1 MVSLAMNITE
11 QVELFWPVVVG
22 LAWGAA
28 SWSRR
33 LMVSSL
39 GCVVVVVGLMAI
51 LWELTKGQSFTFE
64 ISRPADLCWFAT
76 VALVGAWATFRC
88 ASPRSRIVSLLFLA
102 GGMICA
108 ALGTLLEGKVWESG
122 VMALAGTMV
131 LYIVSANTPQ
141 FFPVASHVPPEVAQG
156 SMNLVKSPAI
166 LVRFRMTISALVA
179 AILLF
184 SAIMI
189 SADGRMHENLPAIE
203 QSGFRMDEEWPAG
216 LLLLMIGVGIV
227 WKSGRSSPGMG
238 EAEELPC

>member
-1 MVSLAMNITE
+1 MISLAMNITE

-33 LMVSSL
+33 LLVNSL
-39 GCVVVVVGLMAI
+39 GCVVVVMGLMAI
-51 LWELTKGQSFTFE
+51 LGELAKGQSSTFL

-76 VALVGAWATFRC
+76 VALVGAWATYRC
-88 ASPRSRIVSLLFLA
+88 ASPRSRIISLLFLA
-102 GGMICA
+102 GGMTCA
-108 ALGTLLEGKVWESG
+108 LFGTLLEGKLWESG

-131 LYIVSANTPQ
+131 LYIVATNTPQ
-141 FFPVASHVPPEVAQG
+141 FFPVASHAPPAVVQG
-156 SMNLVKSPAI
+156 SMNLVNSPTI
-166 LVRFRMTISALVA
+166 LVRFRMTISALAA

-184 SAIMI
+184 SALMI
-189 SADGRMHENLPAIE
+189 SADRRMHENSPAIE

-227 WKSGRSSPGMG
+227 WKSRRSSAGM
-238 EAEELPC
+238 AKVEELPC